1 MKFSLSA
8 YLVAAFIL
16 AVNWLTLARDGF
28 EGAKRLGILA
38 CATVFYLVALLL
50 DWKKKNDLIP
60 LLGIIFIVLV
70 YLLYLILYS
79 LNSYENQG
87 TWRMS
92 CPLIFIPGRPAA
104 KHQC

>member
-1 MKFSLSA
+1 MKALLSA

-28 EGAKRLGILA
+28 ESTKRLVILA

-50 DWKKKNDLIP
+50 GWKKKHDLIP

-70 YLLYLILYS
+70 YLLYLIL
-79 LNSYENQG
+79 
-87 TWRMS
+87 
-92 CPLIFIPGRPAA
+92 
-104 KHQC
+104 